1 MVREINSMETL
12 KTIVDGNTFVVVD
25 FFTPGCPPCKKLAPF
40 IEEINKQYT
49 QITFL
54 KVNCQAQNNIAQ
66 EFDVGAVPVLIYI
79 KNGKVVGKTLGTD
92 EQEILTTL
100 NSM

>member
-40 IEEINKQYT
+40 IEVIDKHYT
-49 QITFL
+49 QITVL
-54 KVNCQAQNNIAQ
+54 KVNCEAMSLDYKFVNFECYLCSRHLYKYLLFNNY
-66 EFDVGAVPVLIYI
+66 FNPS
-79 KNGKVVGKTLGTD
+79 TD
-92 EQEILTTL
+92 HVIDNLC
-100 NSM
+100 